1 MAKEIGLEISDTGT
15 ISGDSFIKDSKIV
28 ASNIVK
34 GAGNN
39 PVIIMHLG
47 GPNAP
52 ATEEAVKIAVPRLR
66 AMGYIFGKM
75 Q

>member
-1 MAKEIGLEISDTGT
+1 MAKEMGLEVSDSGT

-28 ASNIVK
+28 AANILK